1 MLKFEHVDF
10 SYDKKREDKKREKK
24 CVLHDFSLK
33 LEAGERVCLF
43 GPSGCGKSTA
53 LRLAMGLEKADAGAV
68 VNTFSRVAPVFQE
81 DRLFPTYS
89 LIENVNFGCSRDG
102 GEILKAVGL
111 DALKDKFPD
120 QVSGGQKRRA
130 AFARALNYES
140 DLLILDEP
148 FNGLDETS
156 IGLCAA
162 ALETWAAGRAV
173 LMVSHLKEHAVL
185 LHARIVSMTDDNI

>member
-10 SYDKKREDKKREKK
+10 SYDKKRGKKD
-24 CVLHDFSLK
+24 VLRDFSLT
-33 LEAGERVCLF
+33 LEKGERVCLF
-43 GPSGCGKSTA
+43 GPSGCGKSTV
-53 LRLAMGLEKADAGAV
+53 LRLAMGLEKSDAGIV

-89 LIENVNFGCSRDG
+89 LIENVNFGCTRDG
-102 GEILKAVGL
+102 GEILRAVGL
-111 DALKDKFPD
+111 QGMEEELPG

-148 FNGLDETS
+148 FNGLDEES
-156 IGLCAA
+156 VRLCAA
-162 ALETWAAGRAV
+162 ALEKWAAGRAV
-173 LMVSHLKEHAVL
+173 LTVSHLKEHAAL
-185 LHARIVSMTDDNI
+185 LHARIVSMT